1 MAPSG
6 RGGGQRPQ
14 QQPQQSQSQAPQPNA
29 QLATPDV
36 LSMQRGRF
44 VQWQPAPVICS
55 AATADGTVAA
65 VGREDG
71 TVELWDTLS
80 WQLLK
85 VRCCYCVLV
94 EFNNGHSELAHRP
107 AGTLA

>member
-1 MAPSG
+1 M
-6 RGGGQRPQ
+6 
-14 QQPQQSQSQAPQPNA
+14 
-29 QLATPDV
+29 PDV
-36 LSMQRGRF
+36 LAIQRGRF

-71 TVELWDTLS
+71 TIELWDTLS

-85 VRCCYCVLV
+85 VSVNVITGMRCH
-94 EFNNGHSELAHRP
+94 NNI
-107 AGTLA
+107 

>member
-1 MAPSG
+1 M
-6 RGGGQRPQ
+6 
-14 QQPQQSQSQAPQPNA
+14 
-29 QLATPDV
+29 PDV
-36 LSMQRGRF
+36 LAIQRGRF

-71 TVELWDTLS
+71 TIELWDTLS

-85 VRCCYCVLV
+85 VSVRLTICGNV
-94 EFNNGHSELAHRP
+94 HS
-107 AGTLA
+107 TV